1 MAENGAEGAVQPEEP
16 QQEAP
21 QPKETLYVNNLNEK
35 IKIED
40 LKKELYDLFS
50 QHGTVLEVVAIKTYS
65 LRGQAWIVFNSI
77 EEAGVAMEK
86 LNETDF
92 HEKPL
97 RIQYAKEKSDV
108 ISEREGQ
115 PIDKETRQVKK
126 RKKRE
131 EEEEKRAKRQRTR
144 VRAEDNPPNKL
155 LLVQNIPPLDPQIIQ
170 DMLTAL
176 FSQYQGLK
184 EVRMVAARGVALV
197 EFENEMLS
205 GRAREGLQGFKV
217 TPEFPL
223 VVSFAK

>member
-1 MAENGAEGAVQPEEP
+1 MQWGPPVDDMELNWEWLPIAIANTSTNQIETSLWTGMAENGAEGAVQPEEP

-35 IKIED
+35 IKIEGNTLHPRIRGHRLWSDLFALWLWRKD

-97 RIQYAKEKSDV
+97 VSHF
-108 ISEREGQ
+108 SSC
-115 PIDKETRQVKK
+115 
-126 RKKRE
+126 
-131 EEEEKRAKRQRTR
+131 
-144 VRAEDNPPNKL
+144 
-155 LLVQNIPPLDPQIIQ
+155 
-170 DMLTAL
+170 L
-176 FSQYQGLK
+176 FSS
-184 EVRMVAARGVALV
+184 MVLIIL
-197 EFENEMLS
+197 M
-205 GRAREGLQGFKV
+205 
-217 TPEFPL
+217 
-223 VVSFAK
+223 